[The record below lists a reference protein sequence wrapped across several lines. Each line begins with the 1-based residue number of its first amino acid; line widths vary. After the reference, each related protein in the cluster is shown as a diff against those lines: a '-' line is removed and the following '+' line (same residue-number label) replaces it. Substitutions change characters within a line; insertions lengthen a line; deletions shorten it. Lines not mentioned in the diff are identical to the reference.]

1 MANRRGF
8 TYYLNHLKASTI
20 SLAVEIISICV
31 FYYLVINNLISPST
45 FSSGIILVFATVF
58 LVQVNFEV
66 AKWLKKKRFAHR
78 EIATL

>member
-1 MANRRGF
+1 M
-8 TYYLNHLKASTI
+8 
-20 SLAVEIISICV
+20 
-31 FYYLVINNLISPST
+31 VINNLISPST